1 MSVIRSHGYSITR
14 SDNRYISERYLGE
27 VDIGFSFRKSIKMGP
42 LRLNLSK
49 SGLGVSTGVKGLRV
63 SVGPRGTYLNAGT
76 KGVYYRKKLNSKRF
90 LSTTPLSFSR
100 LWIFVFFGIL
110 LAGLFGS
117 VVIAAIAALLT
128 LL

>member
-1 MSVIRSHGYSITR
+1 
-14 SDNRYISERYLGE
+14 
-27 VDIGFSFRKSIKMGP
+27 MGP

-76 KGVYYRKKLNSKRF
+76 KGVYYRKKLNPKRLLSKA
-90 LSTTPLSFSR
+90 PLRFSR

-110 LAGLFGS
+110 IAGLFGS

>member
-1 MSVIRSHGYSITR
+1 
-14 SDNRYISERYLGE
+14 
-27 VDIGFSFRKSIKMGP
+27 MGP

-49 SGLGVSTGVKGLRV
+49 SGLGVSTGVKGLSV

-76 KGVYYRKKLNSKRF
+76 KGVYYRKRLNPKRQKSKALPRF
-90 LSTTPLSFSR
+90 SPV
-100 LWIFVFFGIL
+100 WNFVFFGIVI
-110 LAGLFGS
+110 AILFGY